1 MREHPPA
8 RGRDTSLSGRPD
20 DLAAKLLGGVARR
33 HARKRGFVPWEP
45 KEGTKAILAQINEV
59 LEEYA
64 AYLPLTCRQVFYR
77 LVGTHGYPKTEGDY
91 ARLCEILNR
100 ARRAQLI
107 NMDAIRDDGGQSMGG
122 PGWKSVDQFIHSI
135 RRQATELRLDR
146 TTGQPI
152 RLAVFCEA
160 SGMVPQL
167 ADVCE
172 PFDIPVTSSGGFE
185 SVTEKYRLAKE
196 LAERDRPTEVL
207 HIGDHDP
214 SGTHLFLA
222 LAEDVSAFAQELGAP
237 QINFTRLAVTPEQI
251 EQLGLETAPPKVT
264 DRRAFHGETC
274 QAEAIAPDEL
284 ARILREAIEE
294 RIDYRALQQVLGLE
308 RKARRELRKRL
319 VR

>member
-20 DLAAKLLGGVARR
+20 DLAAKLLGGAARR
-33 HARKRGFVPWEP
+33 HTRKRGFVPWEP

-214 SGTHLFLA
+214 SG
-222 LAEDVSAFAQELGAP
+222 DPPVS
-237 QINFTRLAVTPEQI
+237 
-251 EQLGLETAPPKVT
+251 
-264 DRRAFHGETC
+264 RA
-274 QAEAIAPDEL
+274 
-284 ARILREAIEE
+284 R
-294 RIDYRALQQVLGLE
+294 
-308 RKARRELRKRL
+308 
-319 VR
+319 

>member
-33 HARKRGFVPWEP
+33 HTRKRGFVPWEP

-122 PGWKSVDQFIHSI
+122 PGWKNLDQFIHSI

-214 SGTHLFLA
+214 SG
-222 LAEDVSAFAQELGAP
+222 DPPVS
-237 QINFTRLAVTPEQI
+237 
-251 EQLGLETAPPKVT
+251 
-264 DRRAFHGETC
+264 RA
-274 QAEAIAPDEL
+274 
-284 ARILREAIEE
+284 R
-294 RIDYRALQQVLGLE
+294 
-308 RKARRELRKRL
+308 
-319 VR
+319 